1 MYPGRSVNYYSYA
14 YIVNW
19 LHYITNIIQI
29 PTNTLLK
36 PPITEYN
43 IYHNITNGLLIKDTV
58 TNNNIVFNDSVC
70 GEYYTISVSAKNII
84 GNGNN
89 VSINSE

>member
-1 MYPGRSVNYYSYA
+1 MYPGRSVKVLLSQQLSRQHDS
-14 YIVNW
+14 IMF
-19 LHYITNIIQI
+19 QI

-89 VSINSE
+89 VSINSKL